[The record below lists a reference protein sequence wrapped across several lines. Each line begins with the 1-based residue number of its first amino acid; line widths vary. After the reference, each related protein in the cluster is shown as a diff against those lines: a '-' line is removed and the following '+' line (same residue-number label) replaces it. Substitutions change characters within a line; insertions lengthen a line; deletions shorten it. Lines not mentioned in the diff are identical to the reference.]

1 MGARNFIKAL
11 SRYANLND
19 QQLRL
24 NKMNE
29 VKDYF
34 IAKIKERVLMTK
46 RLINILLLLIILTNC
61 FISKQ

>member
-1 MGARNFIKAL
+1 MGERNFIKAL

-34 IAKIKERVLMTK
+34 IAK

>member
-1 MGARNFIKAL
+1 MGERNFIKAL

>member
-1 MGARNFIKAL
+1 MGERNFIKAL

-34 IAKIKERVLMTK
+34 VAKIKERVLMTK

>member
-1 MGARNFIKAL
+1 MGERNFIKAL

-34 IAKIKERVLMTK
+34 IAKIKERVIMTK